1 MYAATKETNQF
12 ETRRLTCV
20 VHGCG
25 QWFSKGKK
33 TNGFVS
39 EIKCFRSKS
48 RKKWKDIE
56 TEDNNIDALQ
66 NKLKLT

>member
-39 EIKCFRSKS
+39 EIKCFV
-48 RKKWKDIE
+48 
-56 TEDNNIDALQ
+56 
-66 NKLKLT
+66 LKIP